1 MSTSTPNFDLIKPA
15 GGENVD
21 IATINSNMDK
31 IDAGV
36 EPVHKTSTV
45 TGGAGS
51 VTITNPL
58 DAPVLDF
65 TATGIGA
72 PGVFYMEGMTA
83 QSQGAQDWDTPLVL
97 DVPIGIID
105 MSGDPV
111 FLDYGGGVG
120 ANTYKPTAGT
130 EAGTT
135 IWWNSAQLGKLFDE
149 AEEAGDEGTTEA
161 GSMTLFTWT
170 LPFSV
175 AENSVVYCSH
185 LKNQNVSG
193 EEGIWASGNHMYFRI
208 SQSHLS
214 QNDFSD
220 FARLMRTFA
229 NKVNY
234 YDPFNPKGTDP
245 ENWLDFW
252 IMATPAA
259 SYTKE
264 SDKKVFSLSSGSQM
278 FLYFKITDYIA
289 MVMEQQPSPTALT
302 SVSVKYLNNV
312 AANITQNAVMANA
325 ISAARQEPAALGEGA
340 SANGGGAIGTS
351 ARETNGGGAVGA
363 ASTASF
369 GAAIGVGAT
378 ESNGGAAVGF
388 QASSTSAGA
397 AVGAYA
403 EEISGGGAIGY
414 RTKATSGGA
423 VGHQASETYGGGAV
437 GSGASTT
444 MGGAVGNGAT
454 ATSGGAVGYGTNV
467 TTGGAVGT
475 SAAATTGGA
484 IGNGATATSGFAG
497 GESAGASGGG
507 GSVGYQAS
515 TSAGGAVGLKAKSTP
530 NGGAVGQ
537 QANAGNGGAV
547 GYQANATSGGAVGQ
561 YATCTGGG
569 AIGWSAKTS
578 DGAAIGK
585 NAFCADGNTKI
596 DAIQLGTG
604 TNSTAGSMQVYST
617 PLLIPDSNGG
627 LVIPPAL
634 LIASVGAMTPAE
646 LALFKQALGIS

>member
-1 MSTSTPNFDLIKPA
+1 MSTSTPNFNLIKPA
-15 GGENVD
+15 TSDNVNIADLNENF
-21 IATINSNMDK
+21 DK

-36 EPVHKTSTV
+36 EPVHQTSTV
-45 TGGAGS
+45 IDSAGS

-58 DAPVLDF
+58 DAPVVDF

-72 PGVFYMEGMTA
+72 PGVFYYPGMSA
-83 QSQGAQDWDTPLVL
+83 QEQGQQDWDTPLVF

-105 MSGDPV
+105 TSGDPV

-120 ANTYKPTAGT
+120 ANSYKPTAGT

-135 IWWNSAQLGKLFDE
+135 IWWNSAQLGKMFDE
-149 AEEAGDEGTTEA
+149 AEEAGDEGVGEGGGTN
-161 GSMTLFTWT
+161 LFTWT

-208 SQSHLS
+208 YQSHLS

-220 FARLMRTFA
+220 LARLMRTFA

-234 YDPFNPKGTDP
+234 YNPFNPKGTDP

-252 IMATPAA
+252 IMVTPAA

-302 SVSVKYLNNV
+302 SVSVTYLTNV

-325 ISAARQEPAALGEGA
+325 IFAARQEPAALGEGA

-369 GAAIGVGAT
+369 GAAIGVMAT

-388 QASSTSAGA
+388 NASSTSAGA

-403 EEISGGGAIGY
+403 EEISGGGALGY
-414 RTKATSGGA
+414 RTKAASGGA
-423 VGHQASETYGGGAV
+423 VGHQASEDNGGGAV
-437 GSGASTT
+437 GSGASVTLG
-444 MGGAVGNGAT
+444 GGAVGNGA
-454 ATSGGAVGYGTNV
+454 
-467 TTGGAVGT
+467 
-475 SAAATTGGA
+475 
-484 IGNGATATSGFAG
+484 
-497 GESAGASGGG
+497 
-507 GSVGYQAS
+507 
-515 TSAGGAVGLKAKSTP
+515 
-530 NGGAVGQ
+530 
-537 QANAGNGGAV
+537 
-547 GYQANATSGGAVGQ
+547 
-561 YATCTGGG
+561 
-569 AIGWSAKTS
+569 KTS
-578 DGAAIGK
+578 SGVAMGWWAKCEANNAA
-585 NAFCADGNTKI
+585 I

-604 TNSTAGSMQVYST
+604 TNSTAKSMQVYGTQLLYYHST
-617 PLLIPDSNGG
+617 DDTHYIPLSLIT
-627 LVIPPAL
+627 
-634 LIASVGAMTPAE
+634 ASYHAASAADQAAFKAE
-646 LALFKQALGIS
+646 LGIS